1 VTEGISP
8 AYIVPL
14 AFWTVLIAELVGDK
28 AIYTLTSLTLRFRAG
43 LVFIAFAVAS
53 SAKMLVAVML
63 GSFVIRFQSHWTYV
77 ISGVAFF
84 ISAILIWRDEP
95 GTALPNDQ
103 PRSES
108 WTKGA
113 LACFAAFFFTEWG
126 DPGQISAAALVLK
139 SHMVLG
145 TWLGGTLALMAKGAV
160 AMTIGMQ
167 IRHRLPQRT
176 LRLVASASCCVL
188 GVLALSES
196 VWRNL

>member
-8 AYIVPL
+8 AYIIPL

-28 AIYTLTSLTLRFRAG
+28 AVYTLTSLTLRFRAG

-53 SAKMLVAVML
+53 SAKMLVAVLL

-95 GTALPNDQ
+95 GAALPNDQ

-160 AMTIGMQ
+160 AMSIGMQ

-176 LRLVASASCCVL
+176 LRLLASASCCVL
-188 GVLALSES
+188 GVLALGES

>member
-1 VTEGISP
+1 MIEGISP

-43 LVFIAFAVAS
+43 LVFIAFTVAS
-53 SAKMLVAVML
+53 SAKMLVAVLL
-63 GSFVIRFQSHWTYV
+63 GSFVVRIHSHWTYV

-95 GTALPNDQ
+95 GSTLPNDQ
-103 PRSES
+103 PTSKN

-160 AMTIGMQ
+160 AMTIGLQ
-167 IRHRLPQRT
+167 IRQRVPQRT
-176 LRLVASASCCVL
+176 LRLLASASCCVL
-188 GVLALSES
+188 GVLALSQS
-196 VWRNL
+196 LLA

>member
-1 VTEGISP
+1 MNQGISP

-28 AIYTLTSLTLRFRAG
+28 VIYTLTSLTLRFRTG

-53 SAKMLVAVML
+53 SAKMLVAVLL
-63 GSFVIRFQSHWTYV
+63 GSFVIRFQSHWTYA
-77 ISGVAFF
+77 ISGLAFF

-95 GTALPNDQ
+95 GKALPNDQ

-113 LACFAAFFFTEWG
+113 FVCFAAFFFTEWG

-160 AMTIGMQ
+160 AMTIGLQ
-167 IRHRLPQRT
+167 IRHRLPQRS
-176 LRLVASASCCVL
+176 LRLLASGSCCVL
-188 GVLALSES
+188 GVLAFGES
-196 VWRNL
+196 MLA

>member
-1 VTEGISP
+1 VTSFV
-8 AYIVPL
+8 YIVPL

-28 AIYTLTSLTLRFRAG
+28 VIYTLTSLTMRFRAG
-43 LVFIAFAVAS
+43 LVFMAFALAS
-53 SAKMLVAVML
+53 SAKMLVAVLL
-63 GSFVIRFQSHWTYV
+63 GSFVVRFQSHWTYL

-95 GTALPNDQ
+95 GEAVADDRPK
-103 PRSES
+103 SES

-113 LACFAAFFFTEWG
+113 LACFAAFFLTEWG

-145 TWLGGTLALMAKGAV
+145 TWLGGTMALMAKGAV
-160 AMTIGMQ
+160 AMTIGLK

-176 LRLVASASCCVL
+176 LRLLASASCCIL
-188 GVLALSES
+188 GLLALSQS
-196 VWRNL
+196 MLA